1 MGFEE
6 TLLKVEIYAHLPRR
20 ELGYLVS
27 RLISEM
33 ESIGFVTSLRA
44 EGYAFLPAG
53 LPVPTHIRAG
63 VYEEAVSIWV
73 RGASELVE
81 SSRMLGTSPEDY
93 FESLMRGLRRAGELV
108 RSFSGKGVVRVVV
121 PET

>member
-6 TLLKVEIYAHLPRR
+6 ILLKVELYAYLPDR
-20 ELGYLVS
+20 ELKSLIS
-27 RLISEM
+27 KLISEM
-33 ESIGFVTSLRA
+33 ESLGFVASLRA

-63 VYEEAVSIWV
+63 VHEGAVSVWV
-73 RGASELVE
+73 RGAGELSE
-81 SSRMLGTSPEDY
+81 SSTMLGMSPEEY
-93 FESLMRGLRRAGELV
+93 FENLMNGLRRAGEV
-108 RSFSGKGVVRVVV
+108 FESFGGKGIVKVSV